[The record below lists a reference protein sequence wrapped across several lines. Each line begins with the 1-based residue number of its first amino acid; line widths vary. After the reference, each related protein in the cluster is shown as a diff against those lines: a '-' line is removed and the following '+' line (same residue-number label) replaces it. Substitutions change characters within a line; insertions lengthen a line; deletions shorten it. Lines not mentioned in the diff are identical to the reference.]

1 MLVYIHVP
9 FCRTRCNY
17 CAFHSVPLGRG
28 VDAAASPQVRDYVD
42 TLLMELALHADR
54 LGGADIQS
62 VFFGGGTPSLLPP
75 RIVGVILERLGRHF
89 HLGAKTEITLE
100 ANPESLRGRNVVPD
114 LLSAGVNRLSIG
126 IQSLD
131 EAMLRTLGRPHKAQD
146 SLQAVFAARE
156 AGCAN
161 IGMDLMW
168 GLPGQSVRQWLQTLK
183 DAVRMSPDHISAYGL
198 TLEPG
203 TQMELEC
210 EEGRL
215 VLPPERDQ
223 NIMFMEGAAFL
234 ESQGYLHYE
243 ISNFARMGF
252 QCRHNLG
259 YWDGMDYLGLGP
271 SATSTVAG
279 RRWTNPASQRAWDNM
294 VRTGALGKS
303 PEVLTPTVRVLE
315 LIMLRLRTAGGLRLR
330 SYRELTGRDF
340 LRDNQPLIQALH
352 ENGLIRIR
360 NGYLRLTRS
369 GMLVSNAI
377 IANLF
382 ERTETVLAREGLT
395 AADGK
400 AVAAAPEEE
409 AALPLTRKKAA
420 SPEIRP
426 VVWPTA

>member
-17 CAFHSVPLGRG
+17 CAFHSIPLGRG
-28 VDAAASPQVRDYVD
+28 VDAATSPQVRDYVD

-54 LGGADIQS
+54 LGGSDIQS

-75 RIVGVILERLGRHF
+75 RIVGIILERLGRHF
-89 HLGAKTEITLE
+89 NLGDKTEITLE
-100 ANPESLRGRNVVPD
+100 ANPESLRGPQVVPD
-114 LLSAGVNRLSIG
+114 LLAAGVNRLSIG

-131 EAMLRTLGRPHKAQD
+131 ETMLRTLGRPHKAQD
-146 SLQAVFAARE
+146 SLHAVFAARE

-161 IGMDLMW
+161 ISMDLMW

-183 DAVRMSPDHISAYGL
+183 DAVRMAPDHISAYGL

-203 TQMELEC
+203 TTLELEC

-215 VLPPERDQ
+215 ALPPERDQ
-223 NIMFMEGAAFL
+223 NIMFMEGAAYL
-234 ESQGYLHYE
+234 EAHGYLHYE

-252 QCRHNLG
+252 QCRHNIG
-259 YWDGMDYLGLGP
+259 YWEGADYLGLGP
-271 SATSTVAG
+271 SSTSTIAG
-279 RRWTNPASQRAWDNM
+279 KRWTNPASQRAWDNK
-294 VRTGALGKS
+294 VRSGVIGQS
-303 PEVLTPTVRVLE
+303 PEELTPAVRVLE
-315 LIMLRLRTAGGLRLR
+315 LIMLRLRTSRGLRLKA
-330 SYRELTGRDF
+330 YRQMTGRDF
-340 LRDNQPLIQALH
+340 LRDHQRIMQALH

-382 ERTETVLAREGLT
+382 ERTEALLTSETLEAGEKVQALAE
-395 AADGK
+395 DK
-400 AVAAAPEEE
+400 SE
-409 AALPLTRKKAA
+409 ALPLATKAQ
-420 SPEIRP
+420 SRPEIRP
-426 VVWPTA
+426 VVWPVA